1 MKRIAL
7 HLLSLALLLALTPR
21 PAPAQAAAP
30 GAPAAPTSGLRA
42 EFLFNIGGV
51 ERETV
56 ALAEKMPA
64 EKYSWRPGDGVRSVS
79 EVYMHIAG
87 GQFNYAKVLGVP
99 TPVGFDGQN
108 FEKVYTDK
116 AKVVEWLKLSFA
128 NVKQAAMNLSDADLD
143 QTVNIFGREGT
154 KRSVLLR
161 IISHGHEHLGQ
172 SIAYARMNGIVPP
185 WTARQE
191 AEAAK
196 KAAEQKEMKKAGG
209 M

>member
-21 PAPAQAAAP
+21 PAPAQATAP

-42 EFLFNIGGV
+42 EFLFNISGV
-51 ERETV
+51 ERELV
-56 ALAEKMPA
+56 SLAEKMPA
-64 EKYSWRPGDGVRSVS
+64 EKYSWRPGEGVRSVS

-87 GQFNYAKVLGVP
+87 GQFLYASVLGVP
-99 TPVGFDGQN
+99 IPTGFDQN

-128 NVKQAAMNLSDADLD
+128 NVKQAAINLSDADLD
-143 QTVNIFGREGT
+143 QTVKIFGREGT

-161 IISHGHEHLGQ
+161 SMSHGHEHLGQ
-172 SIAYARMNGIVPP
+172 SIAYARMNHVTPP
-185 WTARQE
+185 WTEEAQQRQQQ
-191 AEAAK
+191 APPK
-196 KAAEQKEMKKAGG
+196 KQP
-209 M
+209 